1 MSATREDDVVHET
14 SQPLFSPNEE
24 AVGQIMSL
32 GFSRNASIRAL
43 FYTGNQSADLAAGW
57 LLENGDR
64 DLDAPLEADLQGT
77 SDSSDDDEFLTAD
90 SFKMVF
96 VVNSE
101 LNMGVGKIAAQV
113 AHAALNLFRNMIED
127 DVKAEMLLA
136 WGHLGETK
144 IVLKGDN
151 TVQLEAL
158 ATQATNHKLDRCIVH
173 DAGHTQVAAGSATVL
188 GIFGKVDVVDKVTGK
203 LKLL

>member
-1 MSATREDDVVHET
+1 MSAAREEDVVRGT
-14 SQPLFSPNEE
+14 NQPLFSPNEE

-32 GFSRNASIRAL
+32 GFSRNAAIRAL

-64 DLDAPLEADLQGT
+64 NLDAPLEADLQG
-77 SDSSDDDEFLTAD
+77 SDSSDDDEFLTTD

-151 TVQLEAL
+151 TQQLEAL
-158 ATQATNHKLDRCIVH
+158 ATQATNLKLDRCVVH
-173 DAGHTQVAAGSATVL
+173 DAGHTQVAPGSATVL
-188 GIFGKVDVVDKVTGK
+188 GIFGKVDAVDKVTGK